1 MLEDLLKLV
10 GKTAEKKETVK
21 VSLLTL
27 AFSARVPRLDNSLI
41 AFSALAIAV
50 GKSQMLAVFA
60 MNLRLGPVDRLPALP
75 AEVGLAL
82 VSVAEPFTA
91 PAARARQNAC
101 IAVRVR
107 ALRRIELVEVS
118 KLMRATDILIPSK
131 RGQRYPRR
139 ARRGKRPA
147 GRRSLC
153 QSRHDLSSLIC
164 IALVP
169 VGIALLPVKIAG
181 TEDALLRLVDLYA
194 PVFSLI
200 TLRESKPS
208 LIE

>member
-1 MLEDLLKLV
+1 ML
-10 GKTAEKKETVK
+10 TV
-21 VSLLTL
+21 
-27 AFSARVPRLDNSLI
+27 SAMD
-41 AFSALAIAV
+41 F
-50 GKSQMLAVFA
+50 G
-60 MNLRLGPVDRLPALP
+60 LGPVDRLSALP

-82 VSVAEPFTA
+82 IDVMEPFTA
-91 PAARARQNAC
+91 PTARTLQNAC
-101 IAVRVR
+101 IAIRVR
-107 ALRRIELVEVS
+107 ALRRVKLAEVS
-118 KLMRATDILIPSK
+118 KLVRAADILIP
-131 RGQRYPRR
+131 REHRQRNPRC
-139 ARRGKRPA
+139 ARRSKRPA

-164 IALVP
+164 VALVP
-169 VGIALLPVKIAG
+169 VGIVFLPVKIVG

>member
-21 VSLLTL
+21 VSLLML
-27 AFSARVPRLDNSLI
+27 AFPARVPRLDNSLI

-82 VSVAEPFTA
+82 IGVMEPFTA
-91 PAARARQNAC
+91 PTARTLRNAY
-101 IAVRVR
+101 IAIRVR
-107 ALRRIELVEVS
+107 ALRCVELAEVS
-118 KLMRATDILIPSK
+118 KLVCTADILIPCE
-131 RGQRYPRR
+131 RGQRRTRR
-139 ARRGKRPA
+139 TRRGEVPAMPRP
-147 GRRSLC
+147 LC
-153 QSRHDLSSLIC
+153 QSSHDLSSLISV
-164 IALVP
+164 ALVP
-169 VGIALLPVKIAG
+169 VGIALLPVKIIG

-200 TLRESKPS
+200 ALRESKPS
-208 LIE
+208 LIK